1 MNYNKERRDIKLE
14 RRYEMDMRINLPEK
28 VKRIIDRL
36 SKAGYEAYAVG
47 GCVRD
52 SILGREPQDWDITT
66 SAKPEQI
73 KEIFSRT
80 IDTGIQHGTVTVM
93 LEHEGF
99 EVTTYRIDGEYEDAR
114 HPKEVIFTG
123 NLIEDLKRRD
133 FTINAMAYN
142 EEKGLVDVFD
152 GIGDMEKKVIRCV
165 GVAEE
170 RFTEDALRML
180 RAVRFSAQLG
190 FSIDAD
196 TRHAIGVLA
205 PSLKK
210 ISVERIQTELVKLLV
225 SDNPQEVRTLYE
237 TGISKEIFPWLD
249 RMMQTPQNNVYHC
262 YHVGEHS
269 IQAMLNIKPDKV
281 LRLTMLLHDM
291 AKPECITVDEEGI
304 YHFYGHQKVSA
315 DMAKRVLRELKFDN
329 DTIERVYHLILWHD
343 NKPSITP
350 VNIRRAIHRIG
361 IEQYPN
367 LFLVQRA
374 DILAKSTYQ
383 RQEQFSYLEAY
394 EEQYQKILEAQDC
407 ISLKTLAVKGTDLIA
422 GGMKPGREIGVALEY
437 LLSVVLE
444 HPEYNQK
451 EILMEKMKGKN

>member
-1 MNYNKERRDIKLE
+1 
-14 RRYEMDMRINLPEK
+14 MRINLPEK
-28 VKRIIDRL
+28 VKIIIDQL
-36 SKAGYEAYAVG
+36 SAAGYEAYAVG

-66 SAKPEQI
+66 SAKPQQV
-73 KEIFSRT
+73 KAIFSRT

-93 LEHEGF
+93 IDHEGF

-123 NLIEDLKRRD
+123 NLVEDLKRRD

-170 RFTEDALRML
+170 RFNEDALRML

-196 TRHAIGVLA
+196 TRNAIEKLA

-210 ISVERIQTELVKLLV
+210 ISAERIQTELVKLLV
-225 SDNPQEVRTLYE
+225 SNNPQEVRTLYE
-237 TGISKEIFPWLD
+237 TGISKEIFPWFD
-249 RMMQTPQNNVYHC
+249 KMMETPQNNLYHC
-262 YHVGEHS
+262 YNVGEHS
-269 IQAMLNIKPDKV
+269 IQAMLNVKPDKV

-291 AKPECITVDEEGI
+291 AKPECVTVDEDGV
-304 YHFYGHQKVSA
+304 YHFYGHQKMSA
-315 DMAKRVLRELKFDN
+315 DMAKNVLRELKFDN
-329 DTIERVYHLILWHD
+329 DTIDRVYRLVLWHD
-343 NKPSITP
+343 DTP
-350 VNIRRAIHRIG
+350 PVTPANIRRAMHRIG

-367 LFLVQRA
+367 LFLVQRG
-374 DILAKSTYQ
+374 DIMGKSTYQ
-383 RQEQFSYLEAY
+383 RQKQLEYLEAY
-394 EEQYQKILEAQDC
+394 EKQYRQILEEQNC
-407 ISLKTLAVKGTDLIA
+407 ISLKTLAVKGSDLIA
-422 GGMKPGREIGVALEY
+422 AGMAPGKEMGEALEY

-451 EILMEKMKGKN
+451 EILIKKLEERV